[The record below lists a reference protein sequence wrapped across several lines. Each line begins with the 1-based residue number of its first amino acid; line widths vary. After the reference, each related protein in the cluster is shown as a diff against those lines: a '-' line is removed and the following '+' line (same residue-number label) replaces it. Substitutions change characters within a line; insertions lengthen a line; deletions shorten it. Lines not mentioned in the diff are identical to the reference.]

1 MTSPETRIFELFPRA
16 EIEQTIPS
24 CFERRARLHAQRLA
38 VKTATHQWTYDH
50 LNREANRIAH
60 AILARDQTGRT
71 PVVVLL
77 EQGALPIAALLGV
90 WKAGKIAVPL
100 DPSTPLSRL
109 SQLAAEAS
117 PTCVVTNER
126 HRDTA
131 HRLIEDKGVV
141 VSLDA
146 LDGDLPEHSPSVDGA
161 PEDPAMILYTSGS
174 TGRPKGTVCD
184 HRVWIHNARNYINTF
199 QVGPEDRITLFALA
213 TSQAIK
219 NIFLGM
225 LSGACLFPHDAR
237 QHGTDEV
244 VSLLSRERIT
254 ITVMGASLFRALS
267 DALEGSAA
275 GLSALR
281 MIRLGS
287 ETVQASDLELY
298 RRHFPPQCR
307 LVNGLASGEMQTI
320 RFFSI
325 DHETRVSG
333 SIVPVGYPMED
344 KTVLLLDDTGQ
355 EVAPGEVGEIVV
367 ESRFLGLEYW
377 RRPDLTAAVFRPAV
391 TPGGPRR
398 YYSGDLGRLE
408 PDGALV
414 CLGRKNARVK
424 IRGHGVDLIE
434 IEAALRG
441 LPPVKEAVVVARAGR
456 MGYAQLVAYVVPIA
470 LPGPTNGALRQAL
483 QDSLPDYMIPSTFV
497 VLGSLPRTT
506 SGKTDHQ
513 ALPEPGRPYRDPHR
527 PPTPPSTPVEAAV
540 AKIWSSVMKLEAID
554 VHDHFYDLGGES
566 LQAMRIMA
574 GVRKAFSVD
583 IDLQSLLEAPT
594 IAEMAEVVERRLA
607 ARANPNERP
616 MSHDDV
622 TRDSDHLVEV
632 QPGQGRRPV
641 FFIPGGVG
649 GEGEF
654 FLHARLARRVGPE
667 FPFYWLKARSAVGR
681 RASAATVEEIAADYV
696 REIRTRQ
703 GHGPYIVVGDCGGGV
718 IAYEVAQQLHAAGE
732 KLALLLFL
740 DTIRPDDAS
749 ALRGIL
755 GGFPRWTY
763 HREALR
769 QLTRGEQL
777 SYLWGLA
784 SRVLRVWAGALWHG
798 GIRATYARARYRY
811 RPSHYPGKLTLLL
824 SEDLARVGRSL
835 GWEEVVGG
843 GIEVHRLRGN
853 HVTYIRRYVDSTAET
868 LRGCL
873 EQATHASS
881 DGRATREPSVANVR
895 ASGD

>member
-1 MTSPETRIFELFPRA
+1 MTRVGPETIELFPRA

-38 VKTATHQWTYDH
+38 VKTATHQWTYDQ

-60 AILARDQTGRT
+60 AILAQDKAGRT
-71 PVVVLL
+71 PVVILL

-100 DPSTPLSRL
+100 DPSTPVHRL
-109 SQLAAEAS
+109 GQLAVEAS

-126 HRDTA
+126 HRDSA
-131 HRLIEDKGVV
+131 HRIIEDKGAV

-146 LDGDLPEHSPSVDGA
+146 LDRDVPEHNPSVDGV
-161 PEDPAMILYTSGS
+161 PDDPAMILYTSGS

-184 HRVWIHNARNYINTF
+184 HRVWIHNARNYINAF
-199 QVGPEDRITLFALA
+199 QVGPEDRLTLFALA

-254 ITVMGASLFRALS
+254 ITVLGASLFRALS
-267 DALEGSAA
+267 DALEGNLA
-275 GLSALR
+275 GLPALR

-298 RRHFPPQCR
+298 RRHFPPHCR

-325 DHETRVSG
+325 DHETRVAG
-333 SIVPVGYPMED
+333 NLVPVGYPVED

-367 ESRFLGLEYW
+367 ESRFLGSEYW
-377 RRPDLTAAVFRPAV
+377 RRPDLTAAAFRPAA

-398 YYSGDLGRLE
+398 YHSGDLGRLE

-434 IEAALRG
+434 IETALRG
-441 LPPVKEAVVVARAGR
+441 LEPVKEAVVVAREGR
-456 MGYAQLVAYVVPIA
+456 MGYAQLVAYVVPPA

-483 QDSLPDYMIPSTFV
+483 QERLPDYMIPSTFV
-497 VLGSLPRTT
+497 VLGALPRTT

-527 PPTPPSTPVEAAV
+527 TPTLPSTPVEV
-540 AKIWSSVMKLEAID
+540 AIANIWSSVMKLEAID

-574 GVRKAFSVD
+574 GVRKTLSVD

-594 IAEMAEVVERRLA
+594 IAEMAEVIGRRLA
-607 ARANPNERP
+607 ARGNPDERDL
-616 MSHDDV
+616 SHDDAKG
-622 TRDSDHLVEV
+622 DSFHLVEI

-667 FPFYWLKARSAVGR
+667 FPFYWLKARSAVGG
-681 RASAATVEEIAADYV
+681 RASAETVEAMAADYV
-696 REIRTRQ
+696 REIRLRQ

-732 KLALLLFL
+732 RLALLLFM
-740 DTIRPDDAS
+740 DTVRPDDAS
-749 ALRGIL
+749 ALRGL
-755 GGFPRWTY
+755 LAGFPRWTY

-769 QLTRGEQL
+769 ELTRGEQL

-784 SRVLRVWAGALWHG
+784 SRALRASAEALRQG

-811 RPSHYPGKLTLLL
+811 QPTRYPGKLTLLV
-824 SEDLARVGRSL
+824 SEDLAKVGRNL
-835 GWEEVVGG
+835 GWDELVGG

-853 HVTYIRRYVDSTAET
+853 HITYIRRHVDRTAEM
-868 LRGCL
+868 LRACL
-873 EQATHASS
+873 ERAAHASS
-881 DGRATREPSVANVR
+881 DGRAPREPSGASAR
-895 ASGD
+895 GSGD

>member
-1 MTSPETRIFELFPRA
+1 MKSSETRTFEPFVQA
-16 EIEQTIPS
+16 QIEQTIPS
-24 CFERRARLHAQRLA
+24 CFERQAGLHAQRLA
-38 VKTATHQWTYDH
+38 IKTATHQWTYDQ

-60 AILARDQTGRT
+60 AILARDQAGRT
-71 PVVVLL
+71 PVMVLL
-77 EQGALPIAALLGV
+77 EQGALPVAALLGV

-100 DPSTPLSRL
+100 DPSTPLNRL
-109 SQLAAEAS
+109 SQLAGEAS
-117 PTCVVTNER
+117 PTSVVTSGR
-126 HRDTA
+126 HRDA
-131 HRLIEDKGVV
+131 ADRLIADGGVV
-141 VSLDA
+141 VGLDA
-146 LDGDLPEHSPSVDGA
+146 LDPGLPEHNPSMPGSPD
-161 PEDPAMILYTSGS
+161 DPAMILYTSGS

-184 HRVWIHNARNYINTF
+184 HRIWIHNAGNYINAF
-199 QVGPEDRITLFALA
+199 QVGPEDRLTLFALA

-219 NIFLGM
+219 NIFLA
-225 LSGACLFPHDAR
+225 LVSGASLFPHDAR
-237 QHGTDEV
+237 QHGTDAV

-267 DALEGSAA
+267 DALEGA
-275 GLSALR
+275 GAEFPMLR

-298 RRHFPPQCR
+298 RRHFPPHCR
-307 LVNGLASGEMQTI
+307 LVNGLASGEMGTI

-325 DHETRVSG
+325 DHNTRVSG
-333 SIVPVGYPMED
+333 NLVPVGYPVED
-344 KTVLLLDDTGQ
+344 KTVLLLDDAGHD
-355 EVAPGEVGEIVV
+355 VAPGEVGEIVV

-377 RRPDLTAAVFRPAV
+377 RRPDLTAAAFQPAA
-391 TPGGPRR
+391 TPGGARR
-398 YYSGDLGRLE
+398 YRSGDLGRLE

-434 IEAALRG
+434 IEAVLRG
-441 LPPVKEAVVVARAGR
+441 LPPVKEAVVVAREGR

-483 QDSLPDYMIPSTFV
+483 RESLPDYMIPSTFV
-497 VLGSLPRTT
+497 VLASLPRTT
-506 SGKTDHQ
+506 SGKTDRQ

-527 PPTPPSTPVEAAV
+527 PPTPPSTPVEAAI
-540 AKIWSSVMKLEAID
+540 AKIWSSVMKLDAID

-594 IAEMAEVVERRLA
+594 IAEMAAVVDRRRA
-607 ARANPNERP
+607 ARANPDERP
-616 MSHDDV
+616 VSPDDA
-622 TRDSDHLVEV
+622 TRDSSHLVEV

-667 FPFYWLKARSAVGR
+667 FPFYWLKARSAVGG
-681 RASAATVEEIAADYV
+681 RASAETVEEMAADYV

-718 IAYEVAQQLHAAGE
+718 IAYEVAQQLHAAGQQ
-732 KLALLLFL
+732 LALLLFM
-740 DTIRPDDAS
+740 DTIRPDHAS

-755 GGFPRWTY
+755 AGFPRWTY

-769 QLTRGEQL
+769 PLRRSEQL
-777 SYLWGLA
+777 SYLWGVA
-784 SRVLRVWAGALWHG
+784 SRALRASAGALWHG

-811 RPSHYPGKLTLLL
+811 QPSHYPGTLTLLL
-824 SEDLARVGRSL
+824 SEDLARLGQSL

-853 HVTYIRRYVDSTAET
+853 HVTYMRRYVDSTAET
-868 LRGCL
+868 LRACL
-873 EQATHASS
+873 ERATQASS
-881 DGRATREPSVANVR
+881 ESHGTREPSVANIR
-895 ASGD
+895 ASG